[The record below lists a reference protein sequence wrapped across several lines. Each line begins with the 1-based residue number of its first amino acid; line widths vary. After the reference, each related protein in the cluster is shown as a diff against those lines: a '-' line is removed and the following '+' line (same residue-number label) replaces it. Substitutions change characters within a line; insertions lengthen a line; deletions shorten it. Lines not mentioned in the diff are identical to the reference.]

1 MKNMF
6 IKIFISFF
14 IYKKNLK
21 IHVEMGPF
29 ETTLF
34 AATALGFKHI
44 SKMNEKDKY
53 ILILTIKNT

>member
-1 MKNMF
+1 
-6 IKIFISFF
+6 
-14 IYKKNLK
+14 
-21 IHVEMGPF
+21 MGPF